1 MTDLMHEL
9 DLIKNVET
17 DYSEGKAIKLTE
29 NKSTDIWIWLSFFAR
44 GRLSSLVNIQAHL
57 FVLIRNIF
65 FLWLS
70 VLSQFEVQDNLGLT
84 VSYAVSENRE
94 I

>member
-1 MTDLMHEL
+1 MDDLMHEP

-17 DYSEGKAIKLTE
+17 DYSEGKNIKLTE

-44 GRLSSLVNIQAHL
+44 RLSSLVNIQAHL
-57 FVLIRNIF
+57 FVLIRNKF
-65 FLWLS
+65 FLWLY

-84 VSYAVSENRE
+84 VLYAVSENRE

>member
-1 MTDLMHEL
+1 MHEP

-17 DYSEGKAIKLTE
+17 DYSEGKNIKLTE

-44 GRLSSLVNIQAHL
+44 RRLSSLVNIQAHL
-57 FVLIRNIF
+57 FVLIRNKF
-65 FLWLS
+65 FLWLY

-84 VSYAVSENRE
+84 VLYAVSENRE